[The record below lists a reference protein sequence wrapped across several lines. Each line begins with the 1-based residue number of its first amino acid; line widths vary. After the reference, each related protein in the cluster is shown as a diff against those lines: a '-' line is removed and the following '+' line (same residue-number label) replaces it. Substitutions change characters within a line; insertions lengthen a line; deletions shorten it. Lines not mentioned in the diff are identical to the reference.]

1 MFPGEKKKKSSV
13 VKELL
18 VIAPYFVNSLNF
30 IMPKKKKKL
39 KVPKY
44 TAENKYIY
52 ISFLYISIIY
62 ISSIC
67 KIILTRK

>member
-30 IMPKKKKKL
+30 IMPKKKKL

-44 TAENKYIY
+44 TAENKYTY

>member
-1 MFPGEKKKKSSV
+1 MFQGEKKKKSSV

-18 VIAPYFVNSLNF
+18 VNAPYFVNSLNF
-30 IMPKKKKKL
+30 AMPKKKKKNL

-44 TAENKYIY
+44 TSERKYTYIY
-52 ISFLYISIIY
+52 IIY
-62 ISSIC
+62 ISTIC